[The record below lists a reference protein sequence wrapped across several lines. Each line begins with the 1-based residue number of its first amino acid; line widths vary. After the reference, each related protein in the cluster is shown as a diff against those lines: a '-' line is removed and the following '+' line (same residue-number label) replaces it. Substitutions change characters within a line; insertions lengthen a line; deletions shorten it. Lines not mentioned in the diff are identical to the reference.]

1 MEGCYDSIGLCLK
14 KEKSIRNGQD
24 ENGWALRLHGEDKS
38 SSYTGLMHKGVHKK
52 FFDEWEVDD
61 RIGVL
66 YDPLGASISYY
77 RNGKY
82 LGTPFK

>member
-1 MEGCYDSIGLCLK
+1 MHNGIH
-14 KEKSIRNGQD
+14 KE
-24 ENGWALRLHGEDKS
+24 
-38 SSYTGLMHKGVHKK
+38 
-52 FFDEWEVDD
+52 FFDEWEASD

-66 YDPLGASISYY
+66 YDPIAGSISYY